1 MSASQNWHET
11 FDVLFV
17 GSGSAALSAALRAS
31 AGGLSCKILE
41 KTALIGGTSAMSGAG
56 TWIPANHHA
65 AAAGLE
71 DSVDDAL
78 TYLRAASPR
87 GWQATEDDLWASFAR
102 AAPRALEFIE
112 AATPL
117 RFALTQEP
125 DIMPERA
132 GGKLRGRMLSPKPLS
147 KWIVGSF
154 SGKIRPSTL
163 PHLFTYQ
170 EVYDGD
176 LYHRPVWAAL
186 RVMHRLIW
194 RVLSRSRAQG
204 SALVIGLL
212 RGCLDKGCS
221 VSTNAR
227 VVELIKDNC
236 TGRIIGLVAD
246 MNGARKRL
254 RANVGV
260 VIASGGFEW
269 NREMLNEHFPGKLD
283 WLGSPR
289 SNEGDGHRM
298 VSTVGGALAHMDQAN
313 VYPAIPTRYEGRLH
327 GLPTIFQA
335 EKHAIVVN
343 RSGKRFVSEYD
354 FNIGVAVDRR
364 DGKTGRPEHLPAWV
378 IADSRLL
385 KDAPPLGWYS
395 RKDPSWMVRASTL
408 RELATKIGVPAEA
421 LAETV
426 SRFNDFCA
434 DGRDLDFHRGESA
447 WEQFKAGGPNSA
459 LGPIDRPPYLAAPFN
474 RSILGTKGGARTN
487 SAGQVLR
494 ADDSVI
500 PGLYAAGL
508 SMANPIGTLAVGPG
522 TTIGPN
528 LTWGFICGEALLSEK
543 EVRQEQLAVHA

>member
-1 MSASQNWHET
+1 MNASRCWQET
-11 FDVLFV
+11 FDVLVV

-56 TWIPANHHA
+56 TWIPANYRA

-71 DSVDDAL
+71 DSVDEAL
-78 TYLRAASPR
+78 TYLRAASPS
-87 GWQATEDDLWASFAR
+87 GWQETEDDLWASFVR
-102 AAPRALEFIE
+102 AAPRALAFIE
-112 AATPL
+112 TATPL
-117 RFALTQEP
+117 RFALTREP
-125 DIMPERA
+125 DTMPERA

-154 SGKIRPSTL
+154 AGKIRPSTL

-170 EVYDGD
+170 EVYEGD
-176 LYHRPVWAAL
+176 LYHRPVRATL
-186 RVMHRLIW
+186 RVIHRLIW

-204 SALVIGLL
+204 SALVTGLL
-212 RGCLDKGCS
+212 KGCLDNGCS
-221 VSTNAR
+221 ISTNAR
-227 VVELIKDNC
+227 VVELIKDNE
-236 TGRIIGLVAD
+236 TGRIVGLVAD
-246 MNGARKRL
+246 MNGTRKHL
-254 RANVGV
+254 RGNVGV

-289 SNEGDGHRM
+289 GNEGDGQRM
-298 VSTVGGALAHMDQAN
+298 VSNVGGALAHMDQAN
-313 VYPAIPTRYEGRLH
+313 VYPAIPTRYEGKLH
-327 GLPTIFQA
+327 GLPMIFQA

-343 RSGKRFVSEYD
+343 RSGKRFASEYD
-354 FNIGVAVDRR
+354 FNIGVAVDQR
-364 DGKTGRPEHLPAWV
+364 DRKAGQPEHLPAWV

-395 RKDPSWMVRASTL
+395 RNDPNWMVRASTL
-408 RELATKIGVPAEA
+408 HELATKIGVPAEA

-426 SRFNDFCA
+426 ARFNGFCA
-434 DGRDLDFHRGESA
+434 DGRDRDFHRGESA
-447 WEQFKAGGPNSA
+447 WEQFKAGGANSA

-487 SAGQVLR
+487 MAGQVVR
-494 ADDSVI
+494 ADGGVI

-528 LTWGFICGEALLSEK
+528 LTWGFICGEALLSET
-543 EVRQEQLAVHA
+543 VARREQLAVHA